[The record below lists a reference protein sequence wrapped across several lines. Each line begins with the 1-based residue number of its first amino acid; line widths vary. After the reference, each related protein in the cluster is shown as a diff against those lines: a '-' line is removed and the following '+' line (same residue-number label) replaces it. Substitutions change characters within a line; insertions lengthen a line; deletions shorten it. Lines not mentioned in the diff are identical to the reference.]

1 MFPKKYAPVLFG
13 LVLSGVMSLLVSGV
27 STYRVVGLTEAFVS
41 LWAHAW
47 IAAWLLAFPV
57 ALVVAPV
64 ARRVVELL
72 IRKQDTCSTCQ

>member
-27 STYRVVGLTEAFVS
+27 STYRVVGPTEAFVS
-41 LWAHAW
+41 IWGHAW
-47 IAAWLLAFPV
+47 ITAWLLAFPV

-64 ARRVVELL
+64 ARRVVDLL
-72 IRKQDTCSTCQ
+72 VRKQEACSTCR